1 MYTNH
6 KETVLP
12 TVYIR
17 QADGVG
23 NRIESHVQKKDFW
36 DWSIVFISTS
46 GGLNRAHVTWLE
58 YALIQRATQTKR
70 CHLDNGNVPQESAL
84 TEAEKADTHGFLKEM
99 LQILPLVGLRA
110 LEFPKAVAT
119 PKATEGHEKVSIHGP
134 DTIIVPAQKKDLNRS
149 SSGKIVGMP
158 YELLAGC

>member
-1 MYTNH
+1 LANSQS
-6 KETVLP
+6 ETVLP

-110 LEFPKAVAT
+110 FEFPKAVAT
-119 PKATEGHEKVSIHGP
+119 PKATEGHGKVSIHGP

-158 YELLAGC
+158 YELLARC